1 MNLISAQPKL
11 DLWREILVEYDEIT
25 STCLA

>member
-11 DLWREILVEYDEIT
+11 DLWRETFVEYDEIT